1 MDIPFIDLDAQEKVI
16 GKKLEGAVETVLQH
30 KKFINGPEV
39 SVFEESLAKFANVN
53 NAITCGS
60 GTDAL
65 LLPLMAIG
73 VGEGDAVFVPSFTF
87 VATAEVV
94 SLLKATPFFVDVDMK
109 TFNIDPEI
117 FIELNE
123 SIQSEVLQ
131 LLSIDSLIK
140 IIKRLESDN
149 AIKIL
154 ENLSKEVKEKVLEK
168 LPPKDKFLLQEGLS
182 YPEDSAARIM
192 QREFTAVPSNWT
204 VGQTIDYLRENK
216 DLPEEFLEIFIVD
229 NEFKPIGTVPS
240 SRVLRTSRDLKMNS
254 IMREMP
260 VLISVNMDKE
270 EVGLTF
276 ENYNLV
282 SAGVVNKENKLVGM
296 ITADDVVTVV
306 QEEAEEDALR
316 LAGVGDEEITD
327 SVMLK
332 TKRRFNWLLL
342 NLFTA
347 LLATWVISFFGA
359 SIEQMVALA
368 FLMPI
373 VASMGGNAGMQTLA
387 VTIRAIA
394 TKELSKSNFNRVVG
408 KEFLIGILN
417 GIIFAIITAI
427 IVQLWFKELNLSI
440 LIGISMVLNMIVAGL
455 FGILVPVSL
464 KKLNI
469 DPALASSVFV
479 TTITDVIGFLSF
491 LGLGSFYFLN

>member
-1 MDIPFIDLDAQEKVI
+1 MALLKTGNKKVNLDFNKE
-16 GKKLEGAVETVLQH
+16 
-30 KKFINGPEV
+30 FINTFSEKIENGNIEFINQTLKDLHEADVANLIENLNPNTRIKLIEL
-39 SVFEESLAKFANVN
+39 ES
-53 NAITCGS
+53 
-60 GTDAL
+60 
-65 LLPLMAIG
+65 
-73 VGEGDAVFVPSFTF
+73 
-87 VATAEVV
+87 
-94 SLLKATPFFVDVDMK
+94 
-109 TFNIDPEI
+109 FNINPEI

-123 SIQSEVLQ
+123 SVQSEVLQ
-131 LLSIDSLIK
+131 LLSIDSIIK

-154 ENLSKEVKEKVLEK
+154 ENLEKDTKDKVLEK
-168 LPPKDKFLLQEGLS
+168 LPPKDKFLLEEGLS

-204 VGQTIDYLRENK
+204 VGQTIDYLREDK

-229 NEFKPIGTVPS
+229 NDFKPIGTVPS

-254 IMREMP
+254 IMIEMP
-260 VLISVNMDKE
+260 VLISANMDQE
-270 EVGLTF
+270 EVGHTF

-282 SAGVVNKENKLVGM
+282 SAGVVNKNNKLVGM

-306 QEEAEEDALR
+306 QEEAEEDVLR

-347 LLATWVISFFGA
+347 LLATWVISNFGA

-417 GIIFAIITAI
+417 GIIFAIITAV
-427 IVQLWFKELNLSI
+427 IVQFWFKQLNLSL
-440 LIGISMVLNMIVAGL
+440 LIGVSMILNMIVAGL

>member
-1 MDIPFIDLDAQEKVI
+1 MTLPKSAEAKKVNLDFNKE
-16 GKKLEGAVETVLQH
+16 
-30 KKFINGPEV
+30 FINT
-39 SVFEESLAKFANVN
+39 FTQNIESGNVEFINQTLKDLHEADVANLIEN
-53 NAITCGS
+53 LNPDTRNKLIEIES
-60 GTDAL
+60 
-65 LLPLMAIG
+65 
-73 VGEGDAVFVPSFTF
+73 
-87 VATAEVV
+87 
-94 SLLKATPFFVDVDMK
+94 
-109 TFNIDPEI
+109 FNIDPEI

-192 QREFTAVPSNWT
+192 QREFTAVPNNWT
-204 VGQTIDYLRENK
+204 VGQTIDYLREDK

-240 SRVLRTSRDLKMNS
+240 SRVLRTSRDLKMSS

-427 IVQLWFKELNLSI
+427 IVQLWFKELNLSL
-440 LIGISMVLNMIVAGL
+440 LIGISMILNMIVAGL

>member
-1 MDIPFIDLDAQEKVI
+1 MPLLKSTGSKKVNLDFNKE
-16 GKKLEGAVETVLQH
+16 
-30 KKFINGPEV
+30 FINTFSTNIENRNIDFINQTLKDLHEADIANLIENLN
-39 SVFEESLAKFANVN
+39 SSTRTKLIEIES
-53 NAITCGS
+53 
-60 GTDAL
+60 
-65 LLPLMAIG
+65 
-73 VGEGDAVFVPSFTF
+73 
-87 VATAEVV
+87 
-94 SLLKATPFFVDVDMK
+94 
-109 TFNIDPEI
+109 FNIEPEI

-123 SIQSEVLQ
+123 SVQGEVLQ

-154 ENLSKEVKEKVLEK
+154 ENLPKEIKEKVLEK

-204 VGQTIDYLRENK
+204 VGQTIDYLREDK
-216 DLPEEFLEIFIVD
+216 ELPEEFLEIFIVD
-229 NEFKPIGTVPS
+229 NDFKPIGTVPS
-240 SRVLRTSRDLKMNS
+240 SRVLRTSRDSKMNS
-254 IMREMP
+254 IMIEMP

-306 QEEAEEDALR
+306 KEEAEEDALR

-347 LLATWVISFFGA
+347 LLATWVISNFGA

-417 GIIFAIITAI
+417 GIIFAIITAA
-427 IVQLWFKELNLSI
+427 IVQLWFKEPNLSL
-440 LIGISMVLNMIVAGL
+440 LIGISMILNMIVAGL

-464 KKLNI
+464 KKVNI

-491 LGLGSFYFLN
+491 LGLGSYYFLN

>member
-1 MDIPFIDLDAQEKVI
+1 MALPKSAETKKVNLDFNKEFIDTFTQNIE
-16 GKKLEGAVETVLQH
+16 EGNVV
-30 KKFINGPEV
+30 FINQTLKDLHEADVANLIENLSPDTRTKL
-39 SVFEESLAKFANVN
+39 FEIES
-53 NAITCGS
+53 
-60 GTDAL
+60 
-65 LLPLMAIG
+65 
-73 VGEGDAVFVPSFTF
+73 
-87 VATAEVV
+87 
-94 SLLKATPFFVDVDMK
+94 
-109 TFNIDPEI
+109 FNIDPEI

-131 LLSIDSLIK
+131 LLSIESLIK
-140 IIKRLESDN
+140 IIRRLESDN

-154 ENLSKEVKEKVLEK
+154 ENLSKEIKEKVLEK

-192 QREFTAVPSNWT
+192 QREFTAVPNNWT
-204 VGQTIDYLRENK
+204 VGQTIDYLREEK

-229 NEFKPIGTVPS
+229 NDFKPIGTVPS
-240 SRVLRTSRDLKMNS
+240 SRVLRTARDLTMNS
-254 IMREMP
+254 IMTEMP

-417 GIIFAIITAI
+417 GIIFAIITAV
-427 IVQLWFKELNLSI
+427 IVQFWFKEINLSL
-440 LIGISMVLNMIVAGL
+440 LIGISMILNMIVAGL

-464 KKLNI
+464 KKFNI

-479 TTITDVIGFLSF
+479 TTITDVIGFLSL

>member
-1 MDIPFIDLDAQEKVI
+1 MTLPKSREAKKVNLDFNKEFISTFTQNIESKNV
-16 GKKLEGAVETVLQH
+16 
-30 KKFINGPEV
+30 KFINQTLKDLHEADVANLIENLNPDTRNKLIEI
-39 SVFEESLAKFANVN
+39 ES
-53 NAITCGS
+53 
-60 GTDAL
+60 
-65 LLPLMAIG
+65 
-73 VGEGDAVFVPSFTF
+73 
-87 VATAEVV
+87 
-94 SLLKATPFFVDVDMK
+94 
-109 TFNIDPEI
+109 FNIDPEI

-154 ENLSKEVKEKVLEK
+154 ENLSKEIKEKVLEK

-204 VGQTIDYLRENK
+204 VGQTIDYLREDK
-216 DLPEEFLEIFIVD
+216 ELPEEFLEIFIVNND
-229 NEFKPIGTVPS
+229 FKPIGTVPS
-240 SRVLRTSRDLKMNS
+240 SRVLRTPRDLKMNS
-254 IMREMP
+254 IMKEMP

-427 IVQLWFKELNLSI
+427 IVQLWFKELNLSL
-440 LIGISMVLNMIVAGL
+440 LIGISMILNMIVAGL

>member
-1 MDIPFIDLDAQEKVI
+1 MTLAKSPETKKVNLDFNKE
-16 GKKLEGAVETVLQH
+16 
-30 KKFINGPEV
+30 FINTFTQNIENGNVEFINQTLKDFHEADVANLIENLNPDTRTKLIEI
-39 SVFEESLAKFANVN
+39 ES
-53 NAITCGS
+53 
-60 GTDAL
+60 
-65 LLPLMAIG
+65 
-73 VGEGDAVFVPSFTF
+73 
-87 VATAEVV
+87 
-94 SLLKATPFFVDVDMK
+94 
-109 TFNIDPEI
+109 FNLDPEI

-154 ENLSKEVKEKVLEK
+154 ENLSKNAKEKVLEK

-204 VGQTIDYLRENK
+204 VGQTIDYLREDK
-216 DLPEEFLEIFIVD
+216 DLPEDFLEIFIVD
-229 NEFKPIGTVPS
+229 NDFKPIGTVPS
-240 SRVLRTSRDLKMNS
+240 SRVLRTPRDLKMNS

-417 GIIFAIITAI
+417 GIIFAIITAV
-427 IVQLWFKELNLSI
+427 IVQLWFKELNLSL
-440 LIGISMVLNMIVAGL
+440 LIGISMILNMIVAGL

>member
-1 MDIPFIDLDAQEKVI
+1 MTLPKSREAKKVNLDFNKEFITTFTQNIENRN
-16 GKKLEGAVETVLQH
+16 VE
-30 KKFINGPEV
+30 FINQTLKDLHEADVANLIENLNPDTRNKLIEI
-39 SVFEESLAKFANVN
+39 ES
-53 NAITCGS
+53 
-60 GTDAL
+60 
-65 LLPLMAIG
+65 
-73 VGEGDAVFVPSFTF
+73 
-87 VATAEVV
+87 
-94 SLLKATPFFVDVDMK
+94 
-109 TFNIDPEI
+109 FNIDPEI

-204 VGQTIDYLRENK
+204 VGQTIDYLREDK

-229 NEFKPIGTVPS
+229 NDFKPIGTVPS

-254 IMREMP
+254 IMKEMP

-306 QEEAEEDALR
+306 QEEAEEDTLR

-427 IVQLWFKELNLSI
+427 IVQLWFKELNLSL
-440 LIGISMVLNMIVAGL
+440 LIGISMILNMIVAGL